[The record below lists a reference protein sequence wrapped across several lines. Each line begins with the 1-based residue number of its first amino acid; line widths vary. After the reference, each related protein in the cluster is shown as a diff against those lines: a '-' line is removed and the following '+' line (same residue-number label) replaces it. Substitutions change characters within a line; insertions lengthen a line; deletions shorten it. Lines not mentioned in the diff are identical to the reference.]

1 LRGVAGSSFHW
12 RMDDLF
18 APSGPSLG
26 ARREGFLAG
35 APIGAALAAQTF
47 GLVDANAIRAT
58 LLPTGEV
65 APLSP
70 APGRRHA
77 ATALADGLLEEL
89 VSGGVDLRRLADRWI
104 AWGREDGTGI
114 DPALGEGLAHLREFQ
129 APALTL
135 PAHGPAPLTAVLPAA
150 LTAAS
155 PKTMLAGTFHTARL
169 LDPSE
174 STSLAAVALV
184 VAASRLLQGFR
195 DFIPD
200 VLSVLRLND
209 APAELFAQ
217 FAAIPRDVRTPP
229 PLPRGVMPAPDLV
242 AVWVLWQV
250 HHRPRAEEVL
260 RTTALAGDVSPHV
273 GALLGALLGAR
284 DGMVSWPPQWREG
297 AGEEVTLRL
306 ALAGRL
312 GG

>member
-1 LRGVAGSSFHW
+1 
-12 RMDDLF
+12 MDALF
-18 APSGPSLG
+18 APTGPSLD

-35 APIGAALAAQTF
+35 APIGAALAARTA
-47 GLVDANAIRAT
+47 GLTDAGAIRAA
-58 LLPTGEV
+58 LPPSGDV
-65 APLSP
+65 VPLP
-70 APGRRHA
+70 PETGRRHA

-89 VSGGVDLRRLADRWI
+89 VSGGVDLRRLADRWVTW
-104 AWGREDGTGI
+104 WGEDGAGV
-114 DPALGEGLAHLREFQ
+114 DPALAEGLAHLKEFQ
-129 APALTL
+129 APVLSL
-135 PAHGPAPLTAVLPAA
+135 PMHGPAPLTAVLPAA

-174 STSLAAVALV
+174 STSLAAVAMV

-209 APAELFAQ
+209 APAPLFEQ

-229 PLPRGVMPAPDLV
+229 PLPRGAVPAPDLV
-242 AVWVLWQV
+242 AAWVLWQV
-250 HHRPRAEEVL
+250 HHRPRSDDVL
-260 RTTALAGDVSPHV
+260 RTMVLGGDRSPHV

-284 DGMVSWPPQWREG
+284 DGLASWPPQWREG

-306 ALAGRL
+306 ALAARL
-312 GG
+312 RA

>member
-1 LRGVAGSSFHW
+1 
-12 RMDDLF
+12 MDDLSTP
-18 APSGPSLG
+18 AGPSLD

-35 APIGAALAAQTF
+35 APIGAALVARTV
-47 GLVDANAIRAT
+47 GLVEATAIRAT
-58 LLPTGEV
+58 LSPAGEV
-65 APLSP
+65 VPLP
-70 APGRRHA
+70 PELGHRHA

-89 VSGGVDLRRLADRWI
+89 VSGGVDLRRLADRWV
-104 AWGREDGTGI
+104 AWWEADGTGT
-114 DPALGEGLAHLREFQ
+114 DAALAEGLTHLREFH

-135 PAHGPAPLTAVLPAA
+135 PQHGPAPLTAVLPAA
-150 LTAAS
+150 LTVAS
-155 PKTMLAGTFHTARL
+155 PKTMLAGTFHTSRL

-209 APAELFAQ
+209 APPALFAL

-229 PLPRGVMPAPDLV
+229 PLPRGALPAPDL
-242 AVWVLWQV
+242 AAAWVLWQV
-250 HHRPRAEEVL
+250 HHRPRADEVL
-260 RTTALAGDVSPHV
+260 RSTVLAGDVSPHL

-284 DGMVSWPPQWREG
+284 DGLASWPPQWREG
-297 AGEEVTLRL
+297 AGEDVALRL

>member
-1 LRGVAGSSFHW
+1 
-12 RMDDLF
+12 MDDLF
-18 APSGPSLG
+18 TPSGPALD

-35 APIGAALAAQTF
+35 APIGAALAAGTF
-47 GLVDANAIRAT
+47 GLLEATAIRAT
-58 LLPTGEV
+58 LSPSGEV
-65 APLSP
+65 VPRP
-70 APGRRHA
+70 PEPGQRHA

-89 VSGGVDLRRLADRWI
+89 VSGGVDLRRLSERWV
-104 AWGREDGTGI
+104 AWWQADGTGT
-114 DPALGEGLAHLREFQ
+114 DAALTEGLAHLREFQ

-135 PAHGPAPLTAVLPAA
+135 PVHGPAPLTAVLPAA

-209 APAELFAQ
+209 APPELFAQ

-229 PLPRGVMPAPDLV
+229 PLPRGALPAPDLV

-250 HHRPRAEEVL
+250 HHRPRSDEQL
-260 RTTALAGDVSPHV
+260 RAMALAGDVSPHL
-273 GALLGALLGAR
+273 GALLGALFGAR
-284 DGMVSWPPQWREG
+284 DGLASWPPQWREE
-297 AGEEVTLRL
+297 AGEEVVIRL
-306 ALAGRL
+306 ALARRL
-312 GG
+312 G

>member
-1 LRGVAGSSFHW
+1 
-12 RMDDLF
+12 MDDLF
-18 APSGPSLG
+18 TPAGPSLD

-35 APIGAALAAQTF
+35 APIGAALAARTF
-47 GLVDANAIRAT
+47 GLVEAGAIRAT
-58 LLPTGEV
+58 LSPAGDV
-65 APLSP
+65 APL
-70 APGRRHA
+70 APDPGHRHA

-89 VSGGVDLRRLADRWI
+89 VSGGVDLRRLADRWVTWWE
-104 AWGREDGTGI
+104 ADGTGA
-114 DPALGEGLAHLREFQ
+114 DDALAEGLAHLKEYQ
-129 APALTL
+129 APALSL
-135 PAHGPAPLTAVLPAA
+135 PVHGPAPLTAVLPAA

-209 APAELFAQ
+209 APPELFAQ

-229 PLPRGVMPAPDLV
+229 PLPRGALPAPDLV

-260 RTTALAGDVSPHV
+260 RRAVLAGDVSPHV

-284 DGMVSWPPQWREG
+284 DGLASWPPHWREG
-297 AGEEVTLRL
+297 AGEDVPLRL